1 MCKIISKMARKED
14 PLLGALWTMIWPFLT
29 VFYCIAHIGLI
40 LLILLLFIGIFLIFL
55 LYFKFKLLRKSRLQE
70 NDDHIIGES
79 EILDYKMIKTKTI
92 WCSNF

>member
-1 MCKIISKMARKED
+1 MAPKAD
-14 PLLGALWTMIWPFLT
+14 PLLGVLWTVIWPFLT

-40 LLILLLFIGIFLIFL
+40 LLILFLFIGIFVIFL
-55 LYFKFKLLRKSRLQE
+55 LYLKFRLLRKSRLRE

-79 EILDYKMIKTKTI
+79 EILDYKMMKTKTI

>member
-1 MCKIISKMARKED
+1 MARKED

-40 LLILLLFIGIFLIFL
+40 LLILFLVIGIFGIFL
-55 LYFKFKLLRKSRLQE
+55 LYFKFKLLRKSRLRE

-79 EILDYKMIKTKTI
+79 EILDDNLMKIKTI
-92 WCSNF
+92 WCSNFYNDLE